1 MIVSTSALHKVSYKT
16 LALRSL
22 DQLPPFSPILNRL
35 MASLA
40 DEEVSFAEIA
50 GLIERDTVLSANVLK
65 LVNSALYGRRGSVS
79 SVKAAVSILG
89 LNKLRN
95 AVLGLSVS
103 RIWNR
108 MKTPGSWDM
117 ARFNQHS
124 AAVAVLSDLLVQ
136 KVEVEYPEGAFAAGL
151 LHDLGRLMIAT
162 TLPEE
167 FEQIRHLRERDRR
180 PLEELELEILEV
192 THSELSAAALS
203 RWNLPVPI
211 QRAAL
216 YHHHP
221 ELDPDRARVGTLSA
235 VVFAANAV
243 AHVLG
248 HACEPGEENSEGRLQ
263 PLLESMG
270 WQTPAAE
277 LAESFQA
284 EFSAYDSTLNA

>member
-1 MIVSTSALHKVSYKT
+1 MSTSALHKVSYKT

-50 GLIERDTVLSANVLK
+50 ALIERDTVLSANVLK
-65 LVNSALYGRRGSVS
+65 LVNSALYGRRGTVS

-108 MKTPGSWDM
+108 LKTPARWDM
-117 ARFNQHS
+117 GRFNRHS

-167 FEQIRHLRERDRR
+167 YEQIERLAKAQGRMV
-180 PLEELELEILEV
+180 EELEAEILEV
-192 THSELSAAALS
+192 SHSELSAAALS
-203 RWNLPVPI
+203 RWNLPAPI

-221 ELDPDRARVGTLSA
+221 HLDPDRSRVRTLSA
-235 VVFAANAV
+235 VVYVANSVVHALGYGCDASEPDADFDVEPVLESIGWSGPAELLAETFRTEFAAYDRS
-243 AHVLG
+243 L
-248 HACEPGEENSEGRLQ
+248 
-263 PLLESMG
+263 
-270 WQTPAAE
+270 
-277 LAESFQA
+277 
-284 EFSAYDSTLNA
+284 SA

>member
-1 MIVSTSALHKVSYKT
+1 MSSSAIHRVSYRT

-35 MASLA
+35 LASLA

-50 GLIERDTVLSANVLK
+50 ALIERDTVLSANVLR
-65 LVNSALYGRRGSVS
+65 LVNSAMYGRRGTVS
-79 SVKAAVSILG
+79 SVRAAVSILG
-89 LNKLRN
+89 LAKLRN
-95 AVLGLSVS
+95 TVLGLSVS

-108 MKTPGSWDM
+108 LKTPKSWDM

-136 KVEVEYPEGAFAAGL
+136 KLEADYPEGAFAAGL

-167 FEQIRHLRERDRR
+167 FELIEAEYSAGAQRI
-180 PLEELELEILEV
+180 EEIEFRIIEV

-203 RWNLPVPI
+203 KWNLPAPI
-211 QRAAL
+211 RNAVL

-221 ELDPDRARVGTLSA
+221 ELDPEKTSLCKLSSIVQAANGLANATGNAASLSAGRRAVDVDGTLSR
-235 VVFAANAV
+235 
-243 AHVLG
+243 LG
-248 HACEPGEENSEGRLQ
+248 FQGSKQDLTA
-263 PLLESMG
+263 
-270 WQTPAAE
+270 
-277 LAESFQA
+277 SFET
-284 EFSAYDSTLNA
+284 EFSAFRASFGA